1 MARLRGAETVIVG
14 IQPDVAF
21 AMVALGMD
29 TGTVH
34 TALDLEEGLAY
45 LNGTQSL
52 PAPARGRTRTSAVTA
67 QERLLRNYRT
77 AFLRYLPSRDEAAL
91 DAGYQIGRSA
101 VTEGLTILDLAQV
114 HHEVLLEVLRS
125 TSPEELDG
133 VVATA
138 ADFLVEVL
146 ATYEMTRRG
155 YLAKP

>member
-1 MARLRGAETVIVG
+1 VKALERLR
-14 IQPDVAF
+14 
-21 AMVALGMD
+21 
-29 TGTVH
+29 
-34 TALDLEEGLAY
+34 
-45 LNGTQSL
+45 
-52 PAPARGRTRTSAVTA
+52 
-67 QERLLRNYRT
+67 RNYRT

-101 VTEGLTILDLAQV
+101 VIEGLTILDLAQV
-114 HHEVLLEVLRS
+114 HHDILREVLRS
-125 TSPEELDG
+125 SSQDEVDG

>member
-1 MARLRGAETVIVG
+1 MK
-14 IQPDVAF
+14 
-21 AMVALGMD
+21 ALER
-29 TGTVH
+29 VH
-34 TALDLEEGLAY
+34 
-45 LNGTQSL
+45 
-52 PAPARGRTRTSAVTA
+52 
-67 QERLLRNYRT
+67 RNYRA

-114 HHEVLLEVLRS
+114 HHDILREVLRTS
-125 TSPEELDG
+125 TEEERDG

>member
-1 MARLRGAETVIVG
+1 VKAG
-14 IQPDVAF
+14 
-21 AMVALGMD
+21 
-29 TGTVH
+29 
-34 TALDLEEGLAY
+34 
-45 LNGTQSL
+45 
-52 PAPARGRTRTSAVTA
+52 
-67 QERLLRNYRT
+67 ERLLRNYRT
-77 AFLRYLPSRDEAAL
+77 AFLRYLPNRDEAAL

-114 HHEVLLEVLRS
+114 HHEVLREVLRS

>member
-1 MARLRGAETVIVG
+1 VKAE
-14 IQPDVAF
+14 
-21 AMVALGMD
+21 
-29 TGTVH
+29 
-34 TALDLEEGLAY
+34 
-45 LNGTQSL
+45 
-52 PAPARGRTRTSAVTA
+52 
-67 QERLLRNYRT
+67 ERLLRNYRT

-101 VTEGLTILDLAQV
+101 GTDGLTILDLAQV
-114 HHEVLLEVLRS
+114 HHDVLREVLRS

>member
-1 MARLRGAETVIVG
+1 VKAR
-14 IQPDVAF
+14 
-21 AMVALGMD
+21 
-29 TGTVH
+29 
-34 TALDLEEGLAY
+34 
-45 LNGTQSL
+45 
-52 PAPARGRTRTSAVTA
+52 
-67 QERLLRNYRT
+67 ERLHRNYRT

-114 HHEVLLEVLRS
+114 HHDILREVLR
-125 TSPEELDG
+125 TGGGEEERDG
-133 VVATA
+133 VIATA